1 MMDFEFLEGKRLT
14 EDVALDETMVWN
26 EDIEMLDLHLVA
38 TSALIGVVHRLSYE
52 LLSRYLPNDYTA
64 VVVESLVRHV
74 KAVSTGTRVAV
85 GVRVIGVV
93 GNRVKFRGIV
103 MSGDEKI
110 LEAEFVRAIVPRE
123 KLRRLA
129 LEKAEKT
136 SRLFGI

>member
-38 TSALIGVVHRLSYE
+38 TSALIGVVHRVSYE
-52 LLSRYLPNDYTA
+52 LLSRYLPSDYTA

-123 KLRRLA
+123 KLWRLA